1 MSLVAMFK
9 RYQEKDMYLFVH
21 QNHSTPNQAWGYLN
35 TIGNRYEKQ
44 IHLPQTWPVQTDLPV
59 TGKTD
64 EDSGQTT

>member
-44 IHLPQTWPVQTDLPV
+44 IHLPQT
-59 TGKTD
+59 
-64 EDSGQTT
+64 